1 MLLRRVLEV
10 GSMLF
15 LVVLVGLTVVPLS
28 NRPFD
33 VIQAGQPYHAG
44 EFLCL
49 FAGATLGQTFVSR
62 AANLKAIDIFLGP
75 IPIENVTVVFTLQM
89 DDRDVRTVLVSSS
102 NLVYREYNR
111 FSFPR
116 IPDSAGKNFSFT
128 LQSPNSTFTTSLCV
142 YYVENTVSNPIV
154 YPDGFAFMNG
164 RQLPGDLTFR
174 VVSETTL
181 AEAITNLSNRASKDV
196 PFFASYLILLVA
208 LGVLLVRV
216 NRSGAQE
223 RLLKKRAR
231 RGNERD

>member
-1 MLLRRVLEV
+1 
-10 GSMLF
+10 MLF

-62 AANLKAIDIFLGP
+62 AANLEAIDVFLGP
-75 IPIENVTVVFTLQM
+75 IPVENVTVVFNLQM
-89 DDRDVRTVLVSSS
+89 EGRDVRAVVVSSS
-102 NLVYREYNR
+102 SLIYREYNR

-116 IPDSAGKNFSFT
+116 IPDSADKNFSFT
-128 LQSPNSTFTTSLCV
+128 LQSPNSTLSSSLCV
-142 YYVENTVSNPIV
+142 YYVENTVSNPVV

-181 AEAITNLSNRASKDV
+181 AESITNLYNRTSKDV
-196 PFFASYLILLVA
+196 AFFASYLILLVA

-216 NRSGAQE
+216 SRSAARE
-223 RLLKKRAR
+223 RLFKRRASR
-231 RGNERD
+231 RGERE